1 MRVRADSSPGQVK
14 RFRLDVLGNL
24 FLWMVA
30 LGGLLLILYSTFKDG
45 PSIKTATTVLILCA
59 ALIAAV
65 VFLRN
70 ALLGI
75 YALVALLPILAATF
89 LSTRIINIPG
99 VKLEMLIPFGAL
111 FCLLINKA
119 PSDLGAREKKII
131 LALTVIYMFSMFRA
145 LGFVLPFLSVEEPVS
160 AGQFFR
166 SDILKDYVY
175 FFPFIFICA
184 YLRDDRH
191 IHGLL
196 QALNIGV
203 LLLGGYLLILYI
215 TTVRFYG
222 DVETIREYYLLYYPA
237 HTNEIANFFLL
248 AVPLLMGYALY
259 KKKLFY
265 FGVLG
270 IALVSILM
278 LYSRTVYMLTAVA
291 IVIFLLME
299 KKVLALLGGIGIL
312 GASFPFLPDN
322 VMARMTSLLQ
332 STDTNQLTAGRTDE
346 IWQPLIQEMLGYD
359 PLTLLFGYGRYGIFQ
374 TQAFNQGSMLAVSH
388 AHNAYL
394 NTILDAGILGM
405 IFFVAVIL
413 YYLFQFYQAS
423 KKSESPF
430 RKLMLRCICIS
441 IVLYMARG
449 MSGGFFLPCLTNMYL
464 WAILAFGVVCLKA
477 EQKPQVQQM
486 RAPIQ

>member
-1 MRVRADSSPGQVK
+1 MRINPATDQMK
-14 RFRLDVLGNL
+14 RFRLPSLGDM
-24 FLWMVA
+24 FLWMAA
-30 LGGLLLILYSTFKDG
+30 LIGLMGFLFFIFKDG
-45 PSIKTATTVLILCA
+45 PSVKKATTVLILCA
-59 ALIAAV
+59 AVIAAV

-75 YALVALLPILAATF
+75 YALVAFLPLLAASF

-99 VKLEMLIPFGAL
+99 IKLEILIPFGAL
-111 FCLLINKA
+111 FCLLINKV

-131 LALTVIYMFSMFRA
+131 MALTVIYLFSMFRA
-145 LGFVLPFLSVEEPVS
+145 IGFALPFLSTEEPVT

-166 SDILKDYVY
+166 SYILKDYVY

-184 YLRDDRH
+184 YLREDKD
-191 IHGLL
+191 IHSLL
-196 QALNIGV
+196 QSLNIGV

-215 TTVRFYG
+215 TTLRFYG
-222 DVETIREYYLLYYPA
+222 DFETIRDYYLLFYPA

-248 AVPLLMGYALY
+248 AVPLLMGYAFY
-259 KKKLFY
+259 KKKLVY

-291 IVIFLLME
+291 VVVFLVME
-299 KKVLALLGGIGIL
+299 KKGLLLLGGVGIV
-312 GASFPFLPDN
+312 GASFPFWPDN
-322 VMARMTSLLQ
+322 VVTRVTSLFQ
-332 STDTNQLTAGRTDE
+332 SSNANQLTAGRTDE

-359 PLTLLFGYGRYGIFQ
+359 PLTLLFGFGRYGIFQ
-374 TQAFNQGSMLAVSH
+374 TKAFNQGSMLAVSH

-394 NTILDAGILGM
+394 NTILDAGIVGM

-413 YYLFQFYQAS
+413 YYLYQFYKAS
-423 KKSESPF
+423 KKTENSF

-477 EQKPQVQQM
+477 EQKSQVQQM